1 MASLQVHQM
10 VALMVVL
17 MDSST
22 VDLSDLQKAV
32 QMDAWWVDWTVV
44 RMVHLKVVLLV
55 ALMEKLEYWL
65 VVQMVVYLV

>member
-1 MASLQVHQM
+1 M

-17 MDSST
+17 TDSST

>member
-1 MASLQVHQM
+1 M

-32 QMDAWWVDWTVV
+32 QMAAWWVDWTVA

-65 VVQMVVYLV
+65 VAQMVVYLV

>member
-1 MASLQVHQM
+1 M

-32 QMDAWWVDWTVV
+32 QMAAWWVDWTVV

>member
-1 MASLQVHQM
+1 M

>member
-1 MASLQVHQM
+1 M

-17 MDSST
+17 TDSST

-32 QMDAWWVDWTVV
+32 QMAAWWVDWTVV

>member
-1 MASLQVHQM
+1 M
-10 VALMVVL
+10 VALMIVL